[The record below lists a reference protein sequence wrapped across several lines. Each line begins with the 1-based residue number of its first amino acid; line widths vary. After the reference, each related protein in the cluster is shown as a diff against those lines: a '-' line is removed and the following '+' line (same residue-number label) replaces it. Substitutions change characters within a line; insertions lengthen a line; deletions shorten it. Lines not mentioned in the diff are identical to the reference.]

1 MKKSILSVI
10 LFLSGIVLF
19 AQTKD
24 EQTLKEIYKSS
35 LTNSKCYSWLD
46 YLSNKIGSRLSGSAS
61 AEKAVQ
67 YTKAQLETLGLDRVY
82 LQEVMV
88 PKWVRGEKETAYI
101 QDNKTKINVPICAL
115 GGSVAT
121 SKNGLTAE
129 VIEVHSIKELEAL
142 GNKIKGKIV
151 FFNRPMEDAQIE
163 AFNAYSGCVDQ
174 RYAGAMEASKFGAL
188 GTIVRSMNLRLDDF
202 PHTGAQSYGDIS
214 KSQYIPSA
222 AISTNGAEL
231 LSKKLKNN
239 PKLKFYFK
247 QSCKQMDDVLSYN
260 VIGEIKGS
268 EHPENIMVVGGH
280 LDSWDLADGSHDDG
294 AGVVQSMEVVNIFKN
309 LGYKPKNTIRVVLFM
324 NEENGGKGGKKY
336 EELAQAN
343 NENHIF
349 ALESDSG
356 GFSPRGFSLESD
368 DANFNKIL
376 GWKNLFEPYLIHS
389 FVKGHAGSDI
399 GPLTSKTLVKAGL
412 KPDSQRYF
420 DYHHALNDT
429 FDAVNKRELEL
440 GAATM
445 ASLMYLIDQNG
456 TQASKEVQ

>member
-1 MKKSILSVI
+1 MKKSIVSVV
-10 LFLSGIVLF
+10 LLLNSFFLF
-19 AQTKD
+19 AQTND
-24 EQTLKEIYKSS
+24 EQTIKAIYKSS

-46 YLSNKIGSRLSGSAS
+46 YLSNKIGARLSGSAN
-61 AEKAVQ
+61 AEKAVL
-67 YTKAQLETLGLDRVY
+67 YTKAQLETLGLDSVY

-101 QDNKTKINVPICAL
+101 LDKKTKINVPVCAL
-115 GGSVAT
+115 GGSIAT
-121 SKNGLTAE
+121 AKNGLTAE
-129 VIEVHSIKELEAL
+129 VIEVQSIKELEVL

-151 FFNRPMEDAQIE
+151 FFNRPMEQENIE
-163 AFNAYSGCVDQ
+163 TFTSYGGCVDQ
-174 RYAGAMEASKFGAL
+174 RYAGAKEASKFGAV

-202 PHTGAQSYGDIS
+202 PHTGAQSYGDIP
-214 KSQYIPSA
+214 KSQYIPTA

-231 LSKKLKNN
+231 LSKTLKSN
-239 PKLKFYFK
+239 PNLKFYLK
-247 QSCKQMDDVLSYN
+247 MSCQQMEDALSYN

-294 AGVVQSMEVVNIFKN
+294 AGIVQSMEVINIFKN

-336 EELAQAN
+336 EELSLIN

-356 GFSPRGFSLESD
+356 GFSPRGFSFEAD
-368 DANFNKIL
+368 DANFNKIAS
-376 GWKNLFEPYLIHS
+376 WKNLFEPYLIHS
-389 FVKGHAGSDI
+389 FVKGHSGSDI
-399 GPLTSKTLVKAGL
+399 EPLTSKSIVKAGL

-420 DYHHALNDT
+420 DYHHASNDK
-429 FDAVNKRELEL
+429 FDAINKRELEL

-456 TQASKEVQ
+456 IEIKSKI